1 MKNYYTQPTFEIV
14 EVRVEEGF
22 KQSDSQQEPSPWED
36 M

>member
-1 MKNYYTQPTFEIV
+1 MNKEYVHPEIV
-14 EVRVEEGF
+14 FVEVVVEIGF